1 MNAAKGGSG
10 ITPPS
15 QILAWLLVAM
25 VAGMGAVGVALLVLV
40 AAHII
45 PLGG

>member
-15 QILAWLLVAM
+15 QFLAWLLVAM
-25 VAGMGAVGVALLVLV
+25 VAGMGAVGVALLVAV
-40 AAHII
+40 T
-45 PLGG
+45 LGIL